1 MTRRIT
7 GTVAALIAGIAI
19 GCGGVAGAQA
29 VTIEPVK
36 SWSGRVPLD
45 ERPPL
50 QSSIA
55 KDSDWARIWK
65 QCRVQGPAPKVDFRK
80 TLGLV
85 AVRRGSVVKFMSLN
99 VEDGNLTTNVVVTAD
114 MPDYMSCAIVL
125 VNRAGIK
132 KVNGNPVGQ

>member
-1 MTRRIT
+1 MAGNI
-7 GTVAALIAGIAI
+7 AALMVGIII
-19 GCGGVAGAQA
+19 GSGGLASAQA
-29 VTIEPVK
+29 ITVEPVK

-50 QSSIA
+50 QTSIA
-55 KDSDWARIWK
+55 KDNDWTRIWK
-65 QCRVQGPAPKVDFRK
+65 QCRVQGPMPKVDFQK

-85 AVRRGSVVKFMSLN
+85 AVRRGSGVKFMNMSI
-99 VEDGNLTTNVVVTAD
+99 EDGDLKTNVVVTPD

-125 VNRAGIK
+125 IDRMGIK

>member
-7 GTVAALIAGIAI
+7 NSIVALVAGITV
-19 GCGGVAGAQA
+19 GCGGLACAQA
-29 VTIEPVK
+29 ATIEPIK

-50 QSSIA
+50 KTPVA
-55 KDSDWARIWK
+55 KASDWARIWK
-65 QCRVQGPAPKVDFRK
+65 QCRVQGPAPKVDFQK
-80 TLGLV
+80 SLGLV
-85 AVRRGSVVKFMSLN
+85 AVRRGSVVKFMSIS
-99 VEDGNLTTNVVVTAD
+99 VEDGNLKTNVVVTPD

-125 VNRAGIK
+125 VSRTGIK

>member
-1 MTRRIT
+1 MTRCFVGNI
-7 GTVAALIAGIAI
+7 AALIAGIAI
-19 GCGGVAGAQA
+19 GCGSVASARA

-55 KDSDWARIWK
+55 RESDWARIWK
-65 QCRVQGPAPKVDFRK
+65 QCRVQGPAPKVDFQKR
-80 TLGLV
+80 LGLV

-125 VNRAGIK
+125 VDRAGIK

>member
-1 MTRRIT
+1 MTHRIT
-7 GTVAALIAGIAI
+7 HNIAALMAGITI
-19 GCGGVAGAQA
+19 GCASLASAQA
-29 VTIEPVK
+29 ITIEPVK

-50 QSSIA
+50 QTSIT

-65 QCRVQGPAPKVDFRK
+65 QCRVQGPAPKVDFQK

-85 AVRRGSVVKFMSLN
+85 AVRRGSLVKFMDIS
-99 VEDGNLTTNVVVTAD
+99 VEDGNLKTNVVVAPD

-125 VNRAGIK
+125 VNRTGIK
-132 KVNGNPVGQ
+132 KVNGNPVGK

>member
-7 GTVAALIAGIAI
+7 NNVAALLAGIAL
-19 GCGGVAGAQA
+19 GCGSLASAQA
-29 VTIEPVK
+29 MIIEPIK
-36 SWSGRVPLD
+36 TWSGRLPLD

-50 QSSIA
+50 QTSIA

-65 QCRVQGPAPKVDFRK
+65 QCRVQGPSPKVDFHK

-85 AVRRGSVVKFMSLN
+85 AVRRGSLVKFMNMS
-99 VEDGNLTTNVVVTAD
+99 VEDGNLKTNVVVTPD

-125 VNRAGIK
+125 IDRAGIR

>member
-7 GTVAALIAGIAI
+7 GDVAALIAGIVI
-19 GCGGVAGAQA
+19 GCGGVASAQPMTA
-29 VTIEPVK
+29 APVK

-55 KDSDWARIWK
+55 KESDWARIWK
-65 QCRVQGPAPKVDFRK
+65 QCRVQGPAPRVDFQK
-80 TLGLV
+80 MLGLV

-99 VEDGNLTTNVVVTAD
+99 VEDGDLKTNVVVTAD

-132 KVNGNPVGQ
+132 KVNGHPVGQ

>member
-1 MTRRIT
+1 MTRRFT
-7 GTVAALIAGIAI
+7 GNIAALMAGII
-19 GCGGVAGAQA
+19 LGYGSLTSAQA
-29 VTIEPVK
+29 MTIQPVK

-55 KDSDWARIWK
+55 KDSDWARVWK
-65 QCRVQGPAPKVDFRK
+65 QCRIEGPAPKVDFQK

-85 AVRRGSVVKFMSLN
+85 AVRRGSVVKFVSMN
-99 VEDGNLTTNVVVTAD
+99 VEDGNLTTNVVVTPD

-125 VNRAGIK
+125 VDRAGIK
-132 KVNGNPVGQ
+132 KVNGNPAGQ